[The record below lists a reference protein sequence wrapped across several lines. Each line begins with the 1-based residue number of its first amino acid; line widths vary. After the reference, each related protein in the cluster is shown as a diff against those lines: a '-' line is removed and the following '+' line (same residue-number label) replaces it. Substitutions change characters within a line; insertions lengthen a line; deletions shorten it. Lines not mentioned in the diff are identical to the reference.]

1 VVQVA
6 HLYDHPRAGT
16 INLFPRA
23 GVGYNSRVPGR
34 HAGELFHEKDA
45 LVGLFGPPLA
55 GRERPRL
62 RTAVIGSVSITLYEY
77 LTGTAVI
84 PGTDGWGYPS
94 LRLVLFGP

>member
-1 VVQVA
+1 MELA

-45 LVGLFGPPLA
+45 FVGLFRCALVGPR
-55 GRERPRL
+55 GQPRL
-62 RTAVIGSVSITLYEY
+62 RTAVNCSVPIAIYEY
-77 LTGTAVI
+77 LTAAAVT
-84 PGTDGWGYPS
+84 PATDGWGYPS
-94 LRLVLFGP
+94 LRSALFGP